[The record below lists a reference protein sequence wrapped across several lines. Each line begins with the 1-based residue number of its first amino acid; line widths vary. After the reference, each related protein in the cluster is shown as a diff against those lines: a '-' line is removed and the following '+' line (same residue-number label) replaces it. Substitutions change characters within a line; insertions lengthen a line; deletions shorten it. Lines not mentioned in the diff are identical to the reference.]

1 MSHAWVERTMC
12 ETMAMVGVWT
22 DASGPRSFGRIHGIR
37 LVRRPFP
44 LSSLRMGENSVRAR
58 QLITTI

>member
-22 DASGPRSFGRIHGIR
+22 DASGRGPSVGSTGFVWCGD
-37 LVRRPFP
+37 PFLCP
-44 LSSLRMGENSVRAR
+44 PCVWAKTLFVPGS
-58 QLITTI
+58 